1 MKIQLSITAALLAG
15 LFALSGLHAE
25 PSGEQILEECIME
38 AHQRG
43 FDIEDAAFAEGLA
56 EIIENEDEDAIVE
69 VCPKTYAKYPD

>member
-1 MKIQLSITAALLAG
+1 MKTRLSITAALLAG
-15 LFALSGLHAE
+15 TFALSGLYAE

-38 AHQRG
+38 AYQRG
-43 FDIEDAAFAEGLA
+43 YDIEDDSFAEGLA